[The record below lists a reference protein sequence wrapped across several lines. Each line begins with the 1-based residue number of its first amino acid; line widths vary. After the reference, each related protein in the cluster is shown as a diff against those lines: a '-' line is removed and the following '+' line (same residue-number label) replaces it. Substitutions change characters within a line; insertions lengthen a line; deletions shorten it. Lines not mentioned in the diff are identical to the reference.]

1 MKLVELAFLSSWEPG
16 LHAIVLSESL
26 LRVNASCC
34 AWLWSLFFCEY
45 SWVHSLAAFLAGLFS
60 TYTPCCLEWWHVAF
74 PTLQH
79 VPTGFKFCMVTVLVL
94 SRECSCNL
102 GPGIKALHV
111 DSYRRCDN
119 IGYLPKCGPEE
130 QAQISAWE
138 AAVSQDL
145 AGVEPGIG
153 LHDPCGSLPI
163 WDIQWFSEWL
173 LTDNYRHVI
182 RFFCLLDFRSPSW
195 RRDFSKS
202 VVAQRSPNIAP
213 SPHTCRHT
221 IGCSSWRQKS

>member
-94 SRECSCNL
+94 SRACSCNL

-119 IGYLPKCGPEE
+119 MGYLPKCGPEE
-130 QAQISAWE
+130 QAQISDW
-138 AAVSQDL
+138 VFS
-145 AGVEPGIG
+145 
-153 LHDPCGSLPI
+153 GSSRSGARNWTPWSLWIPSNLGYSM
-163 WDIQWFSEWL
+163 IQW
-173 LTDNYRHVI
+173 VI
-182 RFFCLLDFRSPSW
+182 AYWQL
-195 RRDFSKS
+195 
-202 VVAQRSPNIAP
+202 
-213 SPHTCRHT
+213 
-221 IGCSSWRQKS
+221 